1 MSDLPENLLIRSFP
15 PDLAEKCLS
24 KSGEKVLT
32 RAVLAILFH
41 YFELEKVLSS
51 ERLRRQDLEC
61 DVELF
66 KSYLRLISETEK
78 KRKEVFDRISDP
90 NRFYLHGG
98 D

>member
-32 RAVLAILFH
+32 RAVLAILCH
-41 YFELEKVLSS
+41 YFELEQLLRS
-51 ERLRRQDLEC
+51 EKLRRQDLES
-61 DVELF
+61 DVDLF
-66 KSYLRLISETEK
+66 KSYLRLVEEVDK
-78 KRKEVFDRISDP
+78 KRKEVYERISDP

-98 D
+98 